1 MNTKY
6 IKSKEY
12 TNFFISPMFCNKR
25 IKKCIIIEKNLFAFI
40 LSPIFKLI
48 FFYYKNENSSYSL
61 ERRTTI
67 YLVKDIYSINEN
79 KFIYLDDKNNV
90 YIIKVIVKNGQLNIT
105 DINQFKNASYAYV
118 NFIYSNQFFLI
129 ENNNKFFKINYSEK
143 SMLNFFTFHKE
154 NLKIENIFQDIKGLI
169 DNANINDNDKKDL
182 EAFFLFTG
190 INNDNLGNLLK
201 ANSQFLKFFDN
212 KNKDI
217 YNKIKIKI
225 NENENEN
232 KYLFNS
238 NFIYKT
244 FKKINIDNSNDNINI
259 EERKNIDYIVKLNNL
274 CGNIYEKYIS
284 YLVMNSKINN
294 IYNYKNR
301 FLLFMGENYF
311 INAFSLE
318 SKKFLPL
325 STINLFLNLDNF
337 NNFEI
342 KEIVNDKIILND
354 FKNKIIYFIE
364 NNDYFYNFCLLK
376 K

>member
-129 ENNNKFFKINYSEK
+129 ENNNKFFKINYSEE
-143 SMLNFFTFHKE
+143 SMLNYFYF
-154 NLKIENIFQDIKGLI
+154 
-169 DNANINDNDKKDL
+169 
-182 EAFFLFTG
+182 
-190 INNDNLGNLLK
+190 
-201 ANSQFLKFFDN
+201 SQRKF
-212 KNKDI
+212 KN
-217 YNKIKIKI
+217 
-225 NENENEN
+225 
-232 KYLFNS
+232 
-238 NFIYKT
+238 
-244 FKKINIDNSNDNINI
+244 
-259 EERKNIDYIVKLNNL
+259 R
-274 CGNIYEKYIS
+274 KYIS
-284 YLVMNSKINN
+284 GYQRI
-294 IYNYKNR
+294 
-301 FLLFMGENYF
+301 
-311 INAFSLE
+311 
-318 SKKFLPL
+318 
-325 STINLFLNLDNF
+325 D
-337 NNFEI
+337 
-342 KEIVNDKIILND
+342 
-354 FKNKIIYFIE
+354 
-364 NNDYFYNFCLLK
+364 
-376 K
+376 